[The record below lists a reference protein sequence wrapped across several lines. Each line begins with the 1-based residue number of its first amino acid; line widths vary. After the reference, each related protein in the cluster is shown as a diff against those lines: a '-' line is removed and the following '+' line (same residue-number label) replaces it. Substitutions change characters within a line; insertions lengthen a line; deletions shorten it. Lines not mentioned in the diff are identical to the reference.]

1 MAPSRLH
8 KSLRGGMAVFF
19 QQILLQGAGVDT
31 DADRNI
37 AFLRCFHHSAHLLL
51 AADIAGV

>member
-19 QQILLQGAGVDT
+19 QQILRQGAGVDT

-37 AFLRCFHHSAHLLL
+37 AFLRCFHHSAHLLFT
-51 AADIAGV
+51 ADIAGV